1 MRKVYEDQD
10 MTMVG
15 YYQSL
20 LEGEGIK
27 TMVKN
32 EYASLATG
40 EIPFTQVYPELWVS
54 DDADYESSV
63 ELIRSLRDSPVV
75 EEQGEQQQDQEVEHE
90 QEVKR
95 PISYQR
101 SPGVQLVLWF
111 GTLFII
117 LMLLYA
123 ANLIIQALL

>member
-1 MRKVYEDQD
+1 MCKVYEDQD

-20 LEGEGIK
+20 LEEDGVK

-32 EYASLATG
+32 EYAALATG

-54 DDADYESSV
+54 DDADYERSV
-63 ELIRSLRDSPVV
+63 ELIRSLRDGKIV
-75 EEQGEQQQDQEVEHE
+75 EEEEVR
-90 QEVKR
+90 R
-95 PISYQR
+95 PISYKR
-101 SPGVQLVLWF
+101 SAGMQLVLWL
-111 GTLFII
+111 GTLLII

-123 ANLIIQALL
+123 ASSIIQALL

>member
-20 LEGEGIK
+20 LEGENIK

-32 EYASLATG
+32 EYAALATG

-54 DDADYESSV
+54 DDADYERSV
-63 ELIRSLRDSPVV
+63 ELIRSIRDSQVV
-75 EEQGEQQQDQEVEHE
+75 EEEEENDVR
-90 QEVKR
+90 R
-95 PISYQR
+95 PISYKR
-101 SPGVQLVLWF
+101 SPGMQLVLWF
-111 GTLFII
+111 GTLLII

-123 ANLIIQALL
+123 ASSIIQALL

>member
-20 LEGEGIK
+20 LEGEGVK
-27 TMVKN
+27 TVVKN

-54 DDADYESSV
+54 DDADYERSV
-63 ELIRSLRDSPVV
+63 ELIRSVRDSKAT
-75 EEQGEQQQDQEVEHE
+75 EEEVR
-90 QEVKR
+90 R
-95 PISYQR
+95 PISYKR
-101 SPGVQLVLWF
+101 SAGMQLVLWL
-111 GTLFII
+111 GTLLII

-123 ANLIIQALL
+123 ASSIIQALL